1 MTVNKWILVQM
12 TIIIV
17 LSFFL
22 GYKTHQI
29 ETIGIEVLPDW
40 LASSSIGEFAFSST
54 TDEGIITLKD
64 LKEIQ
69 QAFEFIQRNYLRP
82 GVTKKELI
90 DGAISGGVQAI
101 GDQYSRYV
109 PAQGSNKVQEDIA
122 GFYGGIGILVE
133 AVRNGRG
140 TMITS
145 VFKTGPAYEAGIMAG
160 DIIVKVGDTDTTEL
174 YLTET
179 VEKIKGPENTN
190 INITVYRM
198 SIEDEVEFSV
208 PRKKVKYPSV
218 YESKILEG
226 TDHMGYIQLIQFNN
240 ESARDMKEAV
250 MKLQGEGMKSLILDL
265 RQNTGGAFAPA
276 IDIADIFVD
285 KGNMVFTVDRN
296 NEMTEYP
303 GQDNGEKVDI
313 PLAVLVDGFSA
324 SASEI
329 LAGALKDYKAGTI
342 IGTKTFGKGVVQ
354 NVITLPEGGT
364 LILTTSKYLTPE
376 KHDINKLGID
386 PDIWAE
392 IDFENSPDPFITQ
405 KYQEAE
411 KLRVELTDIRD
422 ELMKYLKEY
431 DYQLEVAK
439 KYMSTG
445 ELIQGAQTE
454 EEHLKAAE
462 DKKAEEEK
470 QLTDAIK

>member
-64 LKEIQ
+64 LKEVQ
-69 QAFEFIQRNYLRP
+69 QAFEFMQRNYLQP
-82 GVTKKELI
+82 GVTKKALI
-90 DGAISGGVQAI
+90 DGAITGGVQAL

-109 PAQGSNKVQEDIA
+109 PAVESTKVQEDIA

-145 VFKTGPAYEAGIMAG
+145 VFKSGPAYEVGIMAG
-160 DIIVKVGDTDTTEL
+160 DIIVKVEDTDTTEMFL
-174 YLTET
+174 YET

-190 INITVYRM
+190 VKITVYRM

-226 TDHMGYIQLIQFNN
+226 TDSMGYIQLIQFNN
-240 ESARDMKEAV
+240 ESAKDMKEAV
-250 MKLQGEGMKSLILDL
+250 TKLLGEGMKSLILDL
-265 RQNTGGAFAPA
+265 RQNTGGAFAPS

-285 KGNMVFTVDRN
+285 KGVMV
-296 NEMTEYP
+296 
-303 GQDNGEKVDI
+303 
-313 PLAVLVDGFSA
+313 
-324 SASEI
+324 
-329 LAGALKDYKAGTI
+329 
-342 IGTKTFGKGVVQ
+342 
-354 NVITLPEGGT
+354 
-364 LILTTSKYLTPE
+364 
-376 KHDINKLGID
+376 
-386 PDIWAE
+386 
-392 IDFENSPDPFITQ
+392 
-405 KYQEAE
+405 
-411 KLRVELTDIRD
+411 
-422 ELMKYLKEY
+422 
-431 DYQLEVAK
+431 
-439 KYMSTG
+439 
-445 ELIQGAQTE
+445 
-454 EEHLKAAE
+454 
-462 DKKAEEEK
+462 
-470 QLTDAIK
+470 

>member
-64 LKEIQ
+64 LKEVQ
-69 QAFEFIQRNYLRP
+69 QAFEFMQRNYLQP
-82 GVTKKELI
+82 GVTKKALI
-90 DGAISGGVQAI
+90 DGAITGGVQAL

-109 PAQGSNKVQEDIA
+109 PAVESTKVQEDIA

-145 VFKTGPAYEAGIMAG
+145 VFKSGPAYEVGIMAG
-160 DIIVKVGDTDTTEL
+160 DIIVKVEDTDTTEMFL
-174 YLTET
+174 YET

-190 INITVYRM
+190 VKITVYRM

-226 TDHMGYIQLIQFNN
+226 TDSMGYIQLIQFNN
-240 ESARDMKEAV
+240 ESAKDMKEAV
-250 MKLQGEGMKSLILDL
+250 TKLLGEGMKSLILDL
-265 RQNTGGAFAPA
+265 RQNTGGAFAPS

-285 KGNMVFTVDRN
+285 KGVMVYTVDREN
-296 NEMTEYP
+296 KMTEYK
-303 GQDNGEKVDI
+303 GADNGEKVDI

-329 LAGALKDYKAGTI
+329 LAGALKDYKAATI

-354 NVITLPEGGT
+354 NVITLPQGGT
-364 LILTTSKYLTPE
+364 LILTTSKYLTPG
-376 KHDINKLGID
+376 KHDINKSGID

-405 KYQEAE
+405 KYKEAE
-411 KLRVELTDIRD
+411 KLRVDLIAIRD

-454 EEHLKAAE
+454 EDHIKSEKE
-462 DKKAEEEK
+462 KAEKEK
-470 QLTDAIK
+470 KVTETSK